1 MKYFERIQKVGIL
14 CMLKKVKHIL
24 FPDNVTLEIAAGNGA
39 YEYLQRYAYAFN
51 KNRKS
56 WNRKPKPKIIW
67 TCWWQG
73 MDNAPLL
80 VKKCIASMQQYARD
94 YEVRIIDSQNISQFI
109 HIPNYIVEKYEKGI
123 IPTAHFSDIIRL
135 LLLKQYGGIWIDST
149 ILLTGAMP
157 DYILD
162 ADLFLFRYSRKPVGG
177 IVSIN
182 PFIVAC
188 PNHPIIEDVLDL
200 LLEYWKMENKLV
212 AYTIMPL
219 FFTMVVSNSA
229 LDNKLWD
236 EVPWTFSNS
245 IVYLGWA
252 FSKKYD
258 SKLYDIYTHLSS
270 IHKLTY
276 KFEQYGIDI
285 NKKGTFYDILINGN
299 KP

>member
-1 MKYFERIQKVGIL
+1 MKVLKRIREVGLI
-14 CMLKKVKHIL
+14 CMWKKWQHLL
-24 FPDNVTLEIAAGNGA
+24 FPDADVLEVASQNGA
-39 YEYLQRYAYAFN
+39 YEYLQRYTYAFDN
-51 KNRKS
+51 NRKS
-56 WNRKPKPKIIW
+56 WNRQLKPKIIW

-73 MDNAPLL
+73 MENAPLL
-80 VKKCIASMQQYARD
+80 VKKCIASMQQYSRD
-94 YEVRIIDSQNISQFI
+94 YEVRIIDSQNINQFI
-109 HIPNYIVEKYEKGI
+109 YIPNYIVEKYEKGI
-123 IPTAHFSDIIRL
+123 IPAAHFSDIIRL

-149 ILLTGAMP
+149 ILLTGNIP

-200 LLEYWKMENKLV
+200 LLEYWRKENKLV

-229 LDNKLWD
+229 LNNKLWE

-245 IVYLGWA
+245 IVYLVWA
-252 FSKKYD
+252 LHRKYD

-285 NKKGTFYDILINGN
+285 NKKGTFYDVLINGN